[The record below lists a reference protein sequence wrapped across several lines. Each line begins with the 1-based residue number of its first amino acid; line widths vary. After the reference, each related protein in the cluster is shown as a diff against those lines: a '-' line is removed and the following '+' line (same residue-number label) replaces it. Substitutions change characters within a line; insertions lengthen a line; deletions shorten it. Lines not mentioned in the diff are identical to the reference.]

1 MQDLSDIRL
10 QRSMAAVRDESVLRG
25 RLEEI
30 VRRKGLQT
38 VCVGV
43 AVDGREIA
51 FSACAAE
58 ADDRFGA
65 TAASETPVAARC
77 LAKSLTATLV
87 NEAVVAGRVGWTDA
101 VADLLGGDT
110 HSRRHLAGI
119 TVRHLLDHAHGL
131 DASMVYG
138 VPRTDDGFIDVG
150 RLCGE
155 LGPQPLFGPWQMYSY
170 SHVDAWLAGA
180 LLERI
185 TGVRY
190 ATQLRERQL
199 ICNATYDESGAIC
212 PATGGHLAL
221 TIAQW
226 LVFAQRCLAELQP
239 RQDDTYGDMALPG
252 WHPTERSIFRGWK
265 CYGDGW
271 LGHNANLSDRSAM
284 LRINPGEQLAIV
296 VSASEAN
303 GAVFAA
309 SGVFGDL
316 LPEFRNLRPP
326 RLLKADEVAGLALH
340 AHVGRYVQARTT
352 VNVTLDA
359 QGALQLQ
366 VGERDQ
372 RGHAAEHVGSAADR
386 GLFLAESRGN
396 PEFQFVQFVADAAS
410 SAIGIPVERPA
421 DMEKGIGGAL
431 KRLLAPG
438 TCPSTNAGRCP
449 RTAVH
454 SGMMHSSYPVSTRRP
469 CSARTQRGFERL

>member
-1 MQDLSDIRL
+1 MQDSSDIRL
-10 QRSMAAVRDESVLRG
+10 QRAMAAVRDESVLRG

-30 VRRKGLQT
+30 VRRKGLQK

-51 FSACAAE
+51 FSAGAAE

-65 TAASETPVAARC
+65 TAASQTPVAAGC
-77 LAKSLTATLV
+77 LAKSLTATLM

-155 LGPQPLFGPWQMYSY
+155 LGPQPLFAPGRMYSY
-170 SHVDAWLAGA
+170 SHVGAWLAGA
-180 LLERI
+180 LLEKI

-190 ATQLRERQL
+190 VTQLRERQL
-199 ICNATYDESGAIC
+199 ICDATYDESGAIC

-221 TIAQW
+221 TVAQW

-239 RQDDTYGDMALPG
+239 RQDGTHDDMALPG
-252 WHPTERSIFRGWK
+252 WHPTERSICRGWK

-284 LRINPGEQLAIV
+284 LRIDPGEQLAIV

-326 RLLKADEVAGLALH
+326 RLLKADEAAGLSLH
-340 AHVGRYVQARTT
+340 DHAGRYVQARTT
-352 VNVTLDA
+352 VDVTLDA

-366 VGERDQ
+366 VGERE
-372 RGHAAEHVGSAADR
+372 REAAPPSRLRAADR
-386 GLFLAESRGN
+386 GVFLAESRGN
-396 PEFQFVQFVADAAS
+396 PEFQFVQFIADAGS
-410 SAIGIPVERPA
+410 SRSAY
-421 DMEKGIGGAL
+421 L
-431 KRLLAPG
+431 W
-438 TCPSTNAGRCP
+438 NGRQIW
-449 RTAVH
+449 
-454 SGMMHSSYPVSTRRP
+454 RRE
-469 CSARTQRGFERL
+469 SAAR